1 MGGPKTRL
9 VKWAENP
16 PLQPEFPR
24 KTYLNRE
31 IVGTKAEVV
40 SPTERGVLGPEVH
53 FYMLEEV
60 MVLVEKNKESI
71 TKEKRFQLLVYGFQ
85 KHSEQTGH
93 WFLSPKQM
101 WNNCSSWPQMKTP
114 LYLQNIRENTI
125 CRVVCEVRFLIP
137 SSLATTTYTKF
148 RQSQSWP

>member
-1 MGGPKTRL
+1 M
-9 VKWAENP
+9 
-16 PLQPEFPR
+16 QPEFPR

-93 WFLSPKQM
+93 
-101 WNNCSSWPQMKTP
+101 
-114 LYLQNIRENTI
+114 
-125 CRVVCEVRFLIP
+125 
-137 SSLATTTYTKF
+137 
-148 RQSQSWP
+148 